1 MVFLVAVWCVSGAS
15 TSAECVRFEPSQ
27 LNWPSNEVVFDGTV
41 LELHEKETE
50 WNQVAVLQVH
60 RVFKG
65 QLPARIEVH
74 HTASLEVPQLEAGQR
89 YVLPIRR
96 SYPSGTGP
104 IPRRPALAPED
115 DPSLVWATANCGGA
129 LRDRLEGDGWLNGFG
144 RGWPPGAR

>member
-1 MVFLVAVWCVSGAS
+1 M
-15 TSAECVRFEPSQ
+15 
-27 LNWPSNEVVFDGTV
+27 
-41 LELHEKETE
+41 
-50 WNQVAVLQVH
+50 AVLVHGETLRYGFNYDDYYFMRPALPEQVLATFYGPWDDTGVMVKFY
-60 RVFKG
+60 RPLTVAFSAARF
-65 QLPARIEVH
+65 QLFGLNAVVH

-96 SYPSGTGP
+96 SNPSGTGP

-144 RGWPPGAR
+144 RGWPPEAR